1 MEAFTHRNGRLFCEG
16 KPVETLAAR
25 YGTPLYVY
33 SRRAFLARLDEIKQA
48 FRPASPLI
56 CYSVKANSNLSI
68 LRLLARAGA
77 GFDIVSGGELFRALK
92 AGAPASK
99 IVFAGVGKSPPEI
112 AAALKAGIFMFN
124 AESEAELDAADR
136 VAGSLARTARVA
148 LRLNPDVDART
159 HAKTTTA
166 KKENKFGIDLHT
178 ARNIF
183 ARRDRYPH
191 IDICGIHVHLGS
203 PIYSLAPFQSAMR
216 KLKTFL
222 RAVSNLGAR
231 VTTLNVGGGYAISY
245 DGKPTLRPAD
255 YARVV
260 LPAVK
265 AMNVKLCLEPGR
277 FIAGNSG
284 ILLSRVIYRK
294 DGWHGRR
301 FIVLDAAMNDLLRP
315 ALYGAYHHIWPVSGH
330 PPAILS
336 ASGKRGHKPPPRL
349 ETVDIVGP
357 ICESSDCF
365 ATNRKIPPLQTGDL
379 VAIYSAGAYGMA
391 MSSTYNSRPR
401 PCEVLVNG
409 NRARVIR
416 RRETYDDLIRC
427 E

>member
-1 MEAFTHRNGRLFCEG
+1 MEAFTYRNGRLFCEN
-16 KPVETLAAR
+16 KSVETLAAR

-33 SRRAFLARLDEIKQA
+33 SRRAFLAHLDEIKRA

-92 AGAPASK
+92 SGARASS

-112 AAALKAGIFMFN
+112 AVALKAGIFMFN
-124 AESEAELDAADR
+124 AESEAELDAANH
-136 VAGSLARTARVA
+136 VAGKLALTARVA

-166 KKENKFGIDLHT
+166 KKENKFGIDLQT
-178 ARNIF
+178 ARDIF
-183 ARRDRYPH
+183 ARRERYPH
-191 IDICGIHVHLGS
+191 IDICGIHLHLGS
-203 PIYSLAPFQSAMR
+203 PIYSLAPFRSAMR
-216 KLKTFL
+216 KLKGFL
-222 RAVSNLGAR
+222 GNVRNLGAR
-231 VTTLNVGGGYAISY
+231 VTTLNIGGGYAISY

-255 YARVV
+255 YAQVV

-277 FIAGNSG
+277 FIAGNAG

-294 DGWHGRR
+294 DGWLGRK
-301 FIVLDAAMNDLLRP
+301 FIILDAAMNDLLRP
-315 ALYGAYHHIWPVSGH
+315 ALYGSYHHIWPVSG
-330 PPAILS
+330 PPSPLF
-336 ASGKRGHKPPPRL
+336 GPTGQRGGRRPHDL

-357 ICESSDCF
+357 VCESSDCF
-365 ATNRKIPPLQTGDL
+365 AANRKISPLQKGDL

-401 PCEVLVNG
+401 PCEVLVSG
-409 NRARVIR
+409 KRARVIR
-416 RRETYDDLIRC
+416 RRETYDDLIRG